1 ASLPSSFKWNSTDAL
16 VGPKSDGHNLAGIK
30 DPTIVQ
36 ADGVYHVFAS
46 TAKESGYNLVYLSF
60 SD

>member
-1 ASLPSSFKWNSTDAL
+1 ASLPSSFKCSSADAL
-16 VGPKSDGHNLAGIK
+16 VRPKSDGHNFAGIK

-36 ADGVYHVFAS
+36 VDGAYHIFAS

-60 SD
+60 S